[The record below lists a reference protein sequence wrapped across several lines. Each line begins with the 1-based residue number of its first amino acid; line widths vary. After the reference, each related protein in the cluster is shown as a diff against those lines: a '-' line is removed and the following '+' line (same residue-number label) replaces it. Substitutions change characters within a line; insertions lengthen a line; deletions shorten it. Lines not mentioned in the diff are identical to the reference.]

1 VQSLSKQIEATFA
14 QIPKQAQV
22 FIAYSGG
29 VDSHVLLHLCAVYR
43 HDFRL
48 HAVYIH
54 HGLQDVAE
62 GWGQHCQATAEQ
74 LQIGFSLLR
83 VNAHPAPGQSPEEAA
98 RNARYQALQA
108 LLNNGD
114 VLMLAQHRED
124 QLETVLLQL
133 FRGAGLPG
141 LSGMPA
147 QCQFGKGQMV
157 RPLLDASKQAIL
169 DYAQAQNLHWVEDP
183 TNQQNDYDR
192 NYLRNVIL
200 PNLKERWP
208 ASDKTVSRSAQHC
221 AEAQSILTELAQ
233 ELLNQVLLTEHNT
246 LDINKLLS
254 FTQQKQHLIVR
265 QWFKYLGL
273 KMPPQSLLSRI
284 FTEVIAAKTQSDPV
298 LALAEHS
305 VRRYH
310 GQLYCVPN
318 FAVFDMSDKL
328 WPRDQRVVTI
338 SKQMSITAYEAS
350 TGILAKQWQ
359 NALVTV
365 RFRSGG
371 ETIKLPGRQG
381 HHALKKLYQEAG
393 IPPWQRTAMP
403 LIYLDD
409 KLAAVAD
416 LWISA
421 DFYTDQTT
429 TSCVRLVVDGIR

>member
-1 VQSLSKQIEATFA
+1 VQSLSKQIDATFA
-14 QIPKQAQV
+14 KIAKQAQI

-29 VDSHVLLHLCAVYR
+29 VDSHVLLHLCALYR
-43 HDFRL
+43 HDYQL

-54 HGLQDVAE
+54 HGLQEVAE
-62 GWGQHCQATAEQ
+62 SWGLHCQATAEQ
-74 LQIGFSLLR
+74 LQIDFSMLR

-108 LLNNGD
+108 LLGNGD
-114 VLMLAQHRED
+114 VLLLAQHRED

-147 QCQFGKGQMV
+147 QCQFGKGQMY
-157 RPLLDASKQAIL
+157 RPLLDNSKQAIL
-169 DYAQAQNLHWVEDP
+169 DYAHAQNLHWVEDP

-200 PNLKERWP
+200 PSLKQRWP
-208 ASDKTVSRSAQHC
+208 ASAKTVSRSAQHC

-233 ELLNQVLLTEHNT
+233 ELLNHVLRTEDNT
-246 LDINKLLS
+246 LTINTLLS

-284 FTEVIAAKTQSDPV
+284 FTEVIAAKTQSDPA
-298 LALAEHS
+298 LTLAEHS

-310 GQLYCVPN
+310 GQLYCVPT
-318 FAVFDMSDKL
+318 FAVFDMSEKQ
-328 WPRDQRVVTI
+328 WPRGQSVLTI
-338 SKQMSITAYEAS
+338 SNQMSITAKDAQ
-350 TGILAKQWQ
+350 TGINAEQWQ
-359 NALVTV
+359 NTLVTV

-371 ETIKLPGRQG
+371 ETIRLPGRQG
-381 HHALKKLYQEAG
+381 HHTLKKLYQEAG

-409 KLAAVAD
+409 KLAAVGD

-429 TSCVRLVVDGIR
+429 TRCVRLVVDGFR